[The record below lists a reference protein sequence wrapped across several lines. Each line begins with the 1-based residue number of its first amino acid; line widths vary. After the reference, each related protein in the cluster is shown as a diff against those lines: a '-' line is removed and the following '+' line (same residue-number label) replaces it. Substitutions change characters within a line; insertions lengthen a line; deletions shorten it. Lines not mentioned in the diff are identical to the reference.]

1 MNVKTFFIAAIL
13 SLASFPLC
21 AQAESTISSEEQLGY
36 ETGTQVIYKIIGEQ
50 NEIDRRYKERR
61 RQIINDQI
69 RMHELDI
76 NQIEREN
83 DDLRRQRSDEI
94 AKENP
99 DFKRISELSQE
110 ILSNNNKIKR
120 IENSIKSLKRDLRD
134 LL

>member
-1 MNVKTFFIAAIL
+1 MNIKKIFIVVL
-13 SLASFPLC
+13 FSLACFPLC
-21 AQAESTISSEEQLGY
+21 AQAESTIPSEKQLGY
-36 ETGTQVIYKIIGEQ
+36 ETGTLVIDEIIDDGG
-50 NEIDRRYKERR
+50 DRDYKERR
-61 RQIINDQI
+61 RQIINGQI
-69 RMHELDI
+69 RMHEFDI

-83 DDLRRQRSDEI
+83 HYLRCQRSDEI

>member
-13 SLASFPLC
+13 SLVCFPLC
-21 AQAESTISSEEQLGY
+21 AQAESTIPSEKQLGY
-36 ETGTQVIYKIIGEQ
+36 ETGTSVID
-50 NEIDRRYKERR
+50 EIRGKQIEIEREYKERQ
-61 RQIINDQI
+61 RQIINGQI

-120 IENSIKSLKRDLRD
+120 IENSIKSLKRDL
-134 LL
+134 L